1 MKVIQGLK
9 KIIEE
14 ITDERKANLPKLD
27 IKAESARVIQERID
41 VVFDKYSFGGLYP
54 VGTQAEYINN
64 MATRIV
70 KHTRRLKVLRVLGKI
85 GEVGVDIDFHKNII
99 NFSREGLDRM
109 LSLMDYYDTKLK
121 DISQLTHFNDGPN
134 LSLSDRLETNYPQQI
149 TNKTQSLREL
159 KALLDDGTITNEEFK
174 KLKKEILD

>member
-41 VVFDKYSFGGLYP
+41 VVFDKYNFGFLIP
-54 VGTQAEYINN
+54 NSNQAAYINEL
-64 MATRIV
+64 ATTIV
-70 KHTRRLKVLRVLGKI
+70 KDTRRLKVLRVLGKI
-85 GEVGVDIDFHKNII
+85 GEVGVDIDYHKHII
-99 NFSREGLDRM
+99 NFSTERLDDA
-109 LSLMDYYDTKLK
+109 LSCIKYFDRK
-121 DISQLTHFNDGPN
+121 NGGPS
-134 LSLSDRLETNYPQQI
+134 LSLSDRLETNFPQQI
-149 TNKTQSLREL
+149 TNKTQSLRDL
-159 KALLDDGTITNEEFK
+159 KQLLDDGTITNEEFK